1 MTSRTTALNSGGWF
15 LFLLMALMFLIMMGM
30 AVTWI
35 TIGSNNIAANIH
47 KMQCQTEAARIHVAK
62 LEVER
67 DSLLSP
73 YVLGKTA
80 ERLGLSMA
88 DPGQIRRIEVSRR
101 K

>member
-1 MTSRTTALNSGGWF
+1 MTSRTTTLGSGGWF
-15 LFLLMALMFLIMMGM
+15 LFLLMALMFSIMMGM

-35 TIGSNNIAANIH
+35 TIGSSNIASNIH
-47 KMQCQTEAARIHVAK
+47 KIQRQTEAARIHVAK

-73 YVLGKTA
+73 YILGKTA
-80 ERLGLSMA
+80 ERLGMSMA
-88 DPGQIRRIEVSRR
+88 DPGQIRRIEASRR